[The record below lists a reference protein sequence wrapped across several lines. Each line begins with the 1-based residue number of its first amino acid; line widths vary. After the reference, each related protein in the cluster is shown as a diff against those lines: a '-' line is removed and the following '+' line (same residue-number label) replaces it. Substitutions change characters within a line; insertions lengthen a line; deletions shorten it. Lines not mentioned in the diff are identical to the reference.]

1 MITDNRDLK
10 KSSAVT
16 ALLLLVIILLCSC
29 SPDTNSYEYLF
40 EGGRD
45 DLEELPIEIDTL
57 FIVLPADASGNIYDA
72 TVSLA
77 QKIEENTLADTSIVY
92 DYEKIQPKS
101 DDMLILVGKTAYDE
115 SQRFLRDFRKDDFG
129 YTYSD
134 RTVLICGVCEGS
146 ILSAIEKFREDVVLY
161 ADSELFISE
170 GTEYIFR
177 ADYNIKRITLNGYQ
191 LCDYSLVYPN
201 GNTDAFAVASYFRG
215 IVAENTGYY
224 LDIKSDSQISK
235 NARAICVGKT
245 KLDTTVSEDIGK
257 GESRISE
264 YPSGISLISYNSYT
278 AKLALDSFLD
288 TLCATDASAVAD
300 VKISSSQSTVIF
312 DEVTITDVSPSALS
326 LDILT
331 NTASAIR
338 DNSPSCIRISDTF
351 KADANSLLLLLESN
365 YSVLS
370 LGESTGEQ
378 THYIY
383 DTSKYNVS
391 YQKCE
396 NITEGE
402 IYIVS
407 FSDLSSSVSFT
418 IFDIE
423 STTNAKNEA
432 SAVTEKISSVIETS
446 GLLHGAVFFDSLE
459 PLITS
464 LANTLPSANKLSE
477 GTYYF
482 GGGTFPDAIRV
493 ENGITNIAL
502 TFYR

>member
-1 MITDNRDLK
+1 MITDNRGFK

-16 ALLLLVIILLCSC
+16 SLLLLVIILLCSC

-45 DLEELPIEIDTL
+45 ELEELPIETDT
-57 FIVLPADASGNIYDA
+57 FIIVLPANASGKIYDA

-77 QKIEENTLADTSIVY
+77 QKIEEKTLSKTSIIY
-92 DYEKIQPKS
+92 DYEKLQPKS
-101 DDMLILVGKTAYDE
+101 RDMLILIGRTDYNE
-115 SQRFLRDFRKDDFG
+115 SQNFLRDFRKDDFG
-129 YTYSD
+129 YTYSE
-134 RTVLICGVCEGS
+134 RTVLICGICEHS

-201 GNTDAFAVASYFRG
+201 GNTDAFALASYFQG

-235 NARAICVGKT
+235 DARAICIGKT
-245 KLDTTVSEDIGK
+245 KLDTTVSENIGK

-300 VKISSSQSTVIF
+300 VKVSSSQRTVIF
-312 DEVTITDVSPSALS
+312 DEVKITDVSPSALS
-326 LDILT
+326 FNILT
-331 NTASAIR
+331 NTATAIR

-351 KADANSLLLLLESN
+351 RTDANSLLFLLESN
-365 YSVLS
+365 YAILS
-370 LGESTGEQ
+370 LGESTGKQ

-383 DTSKYNVS
+383 DASKYNAS

-396 NITEGE
+396 NITEGD

-407 FSDLSSSVSFT
+407 FSDLSSKVSFT
-418 IFDIE
+418 VFDIE
-423 STTNAKNEA
+423 LTTNTEIAA

-464 LANTLPSANKLSE
+464 LANTLPSANKLSD
-477 GTYYF
+477 GAYSF
-482 GGGTFPDAIRV
+482 GGGTFLDAV
-493 ENGITNIAL
+493 KAENGITNIFL